1 LISACG
7 VCFEFVFAGE
17 FGAARRSPA
26 LLRLG
31 LAYLCVLL
39 YFSLRS
45 KTQWFL
51 LLLMPC

>member
-7 VCFEFVFAGE
+7 ECFELILAGE
-17 FGAARRSPA
+17 FGATRRSPA

-31 LAYLCVLL
+31 LAFLCVLL

-51 LLLMPC
+51 LLLMPY